1 MLRNNSLTSP
11 LSKRRRFAGFSP
23 LHNLLVAHSTMII
36 QGVAY
41 KAEFSNRSE
50 CSLNFLIRGSTA
62 FCRPACMV
70 TSLSLPV

>member
-1 MLRNNSLTSP
+1 M
-11 LSKRRRFAGFSP
+11 
-23 LHNLLVAHSTMII
+23 MII
-36 QGVAY
+36 QKVAH

-50 CSLNFLIRGSTA
+50 CSLNFLMRGNTA